1 MKQYY
6 LIISAM
12 ALMMAACTESA
23 EFENDSRT
31 SVNDSKVE
39 VNFGSYVGKGTRA
52 GATGVLTTDELKT
65 TGFGVMASYTN
76 TTAWASAT
84 GEAKQSNF
92 MYNEGITWNG
102 STWTYATTKY
112 WPNDPAQ
119 KISFFAYAPYVE
131 TANGE
136 SGITA
141 IDDASVEDPKI
152 SYKLDPANFVDLLW
166 ADAIDQSR
174 MTNGNRVSFNFKHIV
189 SKFMG
194 DVKAKISK
202 EELAGLNDPIVTIEK
217 IIVENSDD
225 NIATSGKLDLHTG
238 TFVNDEATAPAAFKV
253 ELENTSFTDAAKED
267 AKANIDLKAKPTAL
281 DGKGLTTTATSIL
294 NSKVS
299 TPVLY
304 FLPGTQPKFKVTV
317 IYWVRTKDA
326 KLPKGVT
333 NVAQTVTN
341 EIQFPTPFEQ
351 NKKYNLVLNIGLN
364 SVQFQAEVE
373 NFDNTDEGT
382 IEQTVDLP
390 IVNGTL
396 N

>member
-1 MKQYY
+1 MKKYY

-52 GATGVLTTDELKT
+52 GATGVLTTNELKT

-112 WPNDPAQ
+112 WPNDPAL

-267 AKANIDLKAKPTAL
+267 AKTNIDLKAKPTAL

>member
-1 MKQYY
+1 MKKYY

-23 EFENDSRT
+23 EFENDSKN
-31 SVNDSKVE
+31 SGDYSNLKVD
-39 VNFGSYVGKGTRA
+39 FGSYVGKGATRA

-92 MYNEGITWNG
+92 MYNEGITWNN

-112 WPNDPAQ
+112 WPNDPNQ

-131 TANGE
+131 TVNGE

-141 IDDASVEDPKI
+141 IDDASAEEPKI
-152 SYKLDPANFVDLLW
+152 SYKLDPINFVDLLW
-166 ADAIDQSR
+166 ASAIDQNR
-174 MTNGNRVSFNFKHIV
+174 MVNNNCVSFNFKHIV

-202 EELAGLNDPIVTIEK
+202 EELAGLVDPIVTIEQ
-217 IIVENSDD
+217 ITVENIDE

-238 TFVNDEATAPAAFKV
+238 VFVNDAETTPAAFKMS
-253 ELENTSFTDAAKED
+253 LESPFFTDAARED

-281 DGKGLTTTATSIL
+281 DGKGLATTATSIL
-294 NSKVS
+294 DPKVPS
-299 TPVLY
+299 LGLY
-304 FLPGTQPKFKVTV
+304 FLPGTQPHFKVTV
-317 IYWVRTKDA
+317 KYWVRTKDA
-326 KLPKGVT
+326 NLPKGVT
-333 NVAQTVTN
+333 NVAQTVTSV
-341 EIQFPTPFEQ
+341 IQYPTPFEQ

-364 SVQFQAEVE
+364 SVQFQAEVAAFGATE
-373 NFDNTDEGT
+373 ETVEK
-382 IEQTVDLP
+382 IVDLP
-390 IVNGTL
+390 AVNGAL

>member
-1 MKQYY
+1 MKKYY

-23 EFENDSRT
+23 EFENDSMT

-52 GATGVLTTDELKT
+52 GATGVLTTNDLKT

-112 WPNDPAQ
+112 WPNDPAL

-267 AKANIDLKAKPTAL
+267 AKTNIDLKAKPTAL